1 MKNSWPNFV
10 ENFNHP
16 KRVTEFHRDPKR
28 AHFLAEVARSITS
41 QTESFW
47 VQNDRP
53 TESYISIQ
61 KNMWRIKN
69 DTASVR
75 PKYSNSSLQKYP
87 KMEKKFHPD
96 EEKKIVIKTSSPF
109 SERVVGHHFGSG
121 LAMKKI
127 IEFPSPKV
135 GHLAFVSCNHLL
147 KGLIFW
153 THRYDERTA
162 INDI

>member
-1 MKNSWPNFV
+1 
-10 ENFNHP
+10 
-16 KRVTEFHRDPKR
+16 
-28 AHFLAEVARSITS
+28 
-41 QTESFW
+41 
-47 VQNDRP
+47 
-53 TESYISIQ
+53 
-61 KNMWRIKN
+61 MWRIKN

-147 KGLIFW
+147 KGLIFEP
-153 THRYDERTA
+153 TGMMREQLSMTFKRNTLNFYT
-162 INDI
+162 INGYVLFICGFLSA